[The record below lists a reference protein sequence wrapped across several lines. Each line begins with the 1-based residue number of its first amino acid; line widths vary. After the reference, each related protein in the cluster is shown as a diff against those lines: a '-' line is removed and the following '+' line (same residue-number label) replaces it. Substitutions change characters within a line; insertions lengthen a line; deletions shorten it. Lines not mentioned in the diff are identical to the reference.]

1 MPTGE
6 FLDLNGP
13 VHFKDHGGDG
23 PPMVLVHG
31 LGGSYLNWVTVGP
44 KLAETHHVY
53 AVDLAGFG
61 LTPPAGRRSTI
72 TANQELLDAFCR
84 AVAPD
89 DPVVLIG
96 NSMGGLITMLQAAAN
111 PDRVAAAVLVNPA
124 LPLVDLGS
132 VSPFTI
138 QRLIVPT
145 FPGLGHAAMRRYY
158 ETTSAEER
166 VAETIAFIT
175 ADPSVVS
182 EQRRQ
187 MSIEM
192 ERLRAE
198 MEWAVPSFIEASRS
212 IASALTWVRSFRKM
226 LHKISCPTILIHG
239 DEDRVVSPGSA
250 RWAAKERPDW
260 QFRMLHG
267 IGHVP
272 MIECPDDFVAMVDD
286 FLSSVATPS

>member
-6 FLDLNGP
+6 FLDLKGP

-31 LGGSYLNWVTVGP
+31 LGGSYLNWATVGP
-44 KLAETHHVY
+44 KLSASHRVY

-61 LTPPAGRRSTI
+61 LTPPAGRGTTI
-72 TANQELLDAFCR
+72 TANQDLLDAFCR

-89 DPVVLIG
+89 EPVVLIG
-96 NSMGGLITMLQAAAN
+96 NSMGGLITMLQSVAH
-111 PDRVAAAVLVNPA
+111 PGRVAAAVLVNPA
-124 LPLVDLGS
+124 LPLVDLGG

-166 VAETIAFIT
+166 VEETIAFIT

-182 EQRRQ
+182 EARRQ
-187 MSIEM
+187 ASIEM
-192 ERLRAE
+192 QKLRDE
-198 MEWAVPSFIEASRS
+198 MEWAIPSFIDASRS
-212 IASALTWVRSFRKM
+212 IASALTRVRSFRKM
-226 LHKISCPTILIHG
+226 LHKISCPTLLIHG
-239 DEDRVVSPGSA
+239 ERDRVVSPGSA

-272 MIECPDDFVAMVDD
+272 MIECPDTFVDLVEG
-286 FLSSVATPS
+286 FLRTAPAHS